1 MIFLVPFRKIEQEHK
16 CFEFFQEEIK
26 MNFEKNNDN
35 AINDILFFSND
46 TNDAITTNSKSSMV
60 TSATLEDFLL
70 DNGNWSPDDLTSSSS
85 VQSNFNFVEQPPPQ
99 SHQSVS
105 SSSSNYY
112 MSDSESNLSS
122 CIGTNITT
130 ATTTKDNES
139 INFLNMIND
148 HFNVNNI
155 GCVTNET
162 SIYHQQQQGSQ
173 QSNPSDSQIMMM
185 DSCFDEL
192 S

>member
-1 MIFLVPFRKIEQEHK
+1 
-16 CFEFFQEEIK
+16 

-35 AINDILFFSND
+35 ANEMLFFSND
-46 TNDAITTNSKSSMV
+46 MNDASNSKSSMV
-60 TSATLEDFLL
+60 STATLEDFLL
-70 DNGNWSPDDLTSSSS
+70 DNDNWSPEDLTSSSS

-122 CIGTNITT
+122 CLGTNI
-130 ATTTKDNES
+130 TTTKDNES

-162 SIYHQQQQGSQ
+162 SIYNQQQQGSQ
-173 QSNPSDSQIMMM
+173 QSNPSDSQIMMI

>member
-1 MIFLVPFRKIEQEHK
+1 
-16 CFEFFQEEIK
+16 

-35 AINDILFFSND
+35 TSDMLFFSNVM
-46 TNDAITTNSKSSMV
+46 NDNVTKNSKSSMV

-85 VQSNFNFVEQPPPQ
+85 IQSNLNFVEQPPPQ

-105 SSSSNYY
+105 LSSSIYY

-122 CIGTNITT
+122 CLGRNAA
-130 ATTTKDNES
+130 ATTTTDNES

-148 HFNVNNI
+148 HFNTDHSNANNN

-162 SIYHQQQQGSQ
+162 SFYQQHQ
-173 QSNPSDSQIMMM
+173 QSNPSDSQITMM

-192 S
+192 FVYPLDSQI